1 VPGDGTRRMARDVT
15 WDVIERNWQGL
26 KGKVLAE
33 WDNLSEDA
41 FDQIVGKHERLVAR
55 IQEAY
60 GTSKEEAERQIQ
72 SFEEANR
79 DYRPPDAS

>member
-1 VPGDGTRRMARDVT
+1 MASDVS
-15 WDVIERNWQGL
+15 WDVIERNWQEL

-60 GTSKEEAERQIQ
+60 GISKEEAEDQIE
-72 SFEEANR
+72 SFEETNQ

>member
-1 VPGDGTRRMARDVT
+1 MASDVS
-15 WDVIERNWQGL
+15 WDVIERNWQGF

-60 GTSKEEAERQIQ
+60 GISKEEAARQIEA
-72 SFEEANR
+72 FEEANQ
-79 DYRPPDAS
+79 DYRPPDAF

>member
-1 VPGDGTRRMARDVT
+1 VS
-15 WDVIERNWQGL
+15 WDVIERNWRAL

-33 WDNLSEDA
+33 WDNLSVDA
-41 FDQIVGKHERLVAR
+41 FDEIVGKHDRLIAR

-60 GTSKEEAERQIQ
+60 GISRQEAERQVE
-72 SFEEANR
+72 SFEKANQ

>member
-1 VPGDGTRRMARDVT
+1 MS

-26 KGKVLAE
+26 KGKVLAR

-41 FDQIVGKHERLVAR
+41 FDQTAGKHDRLVAR

-60 GTSKEEAERQIQ
+60 GVSREEAEGQIE

-79 DYRPPDAS
+79 DYRPPGAA

>member
-1 VPGDGTRRMARDVT
+1 MS

-60 GTSKEEAERQIQ
+60 GISKQEAERQIE
-72 SFEEANR
+72 SFEEANQ

>member
-1 VPGDGTRRMARDVT
+1 MS
-15 WDVIERNWQGL
+15 WDVIERNWRAL

-33 WDNLSEDA
+33 WDNLSVDA
-41 FDQIVGKHERLVAR
+41 FDEIVGKHDRLIAR

-60 GTSKEEAERQIQ
+60 GTSRQEAERQVE
-72 SFEEANR
+72 SFEKANQ